1 MCILLDMN
9 LKTTNG
15 FDVQNQLAQKGIQ
28 VPVIFLTGY
37 GSIPMSVRAIKAGA
51 HEFLTKPVDDDEL
64 LEAVRRALAQDEANL
79 AERAFNAD
87 VLRRAALLTP
97 REMDVFELAVEGRMI
112 KQMAHELGTQEVGA
126 IGVLA
131 AMSFVC
137 IVDDDASVRSGVG
150 NLLKSAGYTTVTF
163 SSGEEFLASPLID
176 DALCVLLDVRM
187 QGMQGLEV
195 QRQLKAEHRRIPVV
209 FMSAHGDD
217 DIVQRAM
224 QHGAVSFL
232 RKPFE
237 EEVLLDS
244 LELATGR
251 RNWTD

>member
-1 MCILLDMN
+1 
-9 LKTTNG
+9 
-15 FDVQNQLAQKGIQ
+15 
-28 VPVIFLTGY
+28 
-37 GSIPMSVRAIKAGA
+37 
-51 HEFLTKPVDDDEL
+51 
-64 LEAVRRALAQDEANL
+64 
-79 AERAFNAD
+79 
-87 VLRRAALLTP
+87 
-97 REMDVFELAVEGRMI
+97 
-112 KQMAHELGTQEVGA
+112 
-126 IGVLA
+126 
-131 AMSFVC
+131 MSFVC

-150 NLLKSAGYTTVTF
+150 NLLKSAGYATVTF

>member
-1 MCILLDMN
+1 
-9 LKTTNG
+9 
-15 FDVQNQLAQKGIQ
+15 
-28 VPVIFLTGY
+28 
-37 GSIPMSVRAIKAGA
+37 
-51 HEFLTKPVDDDEL
+51 
-64 LEAVRRALAQDEANL
+64 
-79 AERAFNAD
+79 
-87 VLRRAALLTP
+87 
-97 REMDVFELAVEGRMI
+97 
-112 KQMAHELGTQEVGA
+112 
-126 IGVLA
+126 
-131 AMSFVC
+131 MSFVC

-176 DALCVLLDVRM
+176 YALCVLLDVRM